1 MTDPK
6 TFDPPATST
15 SFPPMSEQA
24 FSAWGVEHVA
34 YVKPLIVSERPV
46 YAIHAADGRQMAV
59 VETFELA
66 AATILQN
73 DLQPVSVH

>member
-6 TFDPPATST
+6 TFDPTATST
-15 SFPPMSEQA
+15 SIPPMSEQA
-24 FSAWGVEHVA
+24 FSAWGVELVA

-59 VETFELA
+59 AETFELA

>member
-6 TFDPPATST
+6 TRDQTPTYA
-15 SFPPMSEQA
+15 SFPAMSEQA
-24 FSAWGVEHVA
+24 FSAWGVEQVA
-34 YVKPLIVSERPV
+34 YVKPLILSDRPV
-46 YAIHAADGRQMAV
+46 YAIHAADGRQMALA
-59 VETFELA
+59 ETFALA

>member
-6 TFDPPATST
+6 TLDTTVTSA
-15 SFPPMSEQA
+15 SVPPMSEQA

-46 YAIHAADGRQMAV
+46 YAIHAAKWPWSRPSSWPPRRSCRTTCSRSAF
-59 VETFELA
+59 T
-66 AATILQN
+66 
-73 DLQPVSVH
+73 